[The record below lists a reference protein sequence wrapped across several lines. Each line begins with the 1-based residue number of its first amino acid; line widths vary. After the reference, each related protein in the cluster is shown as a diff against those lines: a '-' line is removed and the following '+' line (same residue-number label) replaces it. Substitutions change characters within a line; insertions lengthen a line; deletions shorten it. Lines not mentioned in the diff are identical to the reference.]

1 MKYFLKKKRFLG
13 RIIIIKKVRS
23 DLMNNYDLWKWVA
36 GKRTDKNKYDTYSKK
51 NWLYVLLMLGLY
63 IGIMLLHY
71 LISLVWK

>member
-1 MKYFLKKKRFLG
+1 
-13 RIIIIKKVRS
+13 
-23 DLMNNYDLWKWVA
+23 MNNYDLWKWVA

>member
-1 MKYFLKKKRFLG
+1 MKYFLIKKRFLG

-36 GKRTDKNKYDTYSKK
+36 GKRTYKNKYDTYSKK

>member
-1 MKYFLKKKRFLG
+1 MIKNEIFFEKKRFLG

-51 NWLYVLLMLGLY
+51 
-63 IGIMLLHY
+63 IGCMYYSCWGCILE
-71 LISLVWK
+71 